1 MLLEASPLSTSP
13 LFCATLPPTW
23 SLHPLASGPQSPT
36 VFPSLSQAS
45 RHYSQSTSSS
55 SSLTLPEVRATANEV
70 GGSRPGTGLRSQH
83 YHRWLDWSLNTDN
96 MTSDHTGKNFS
107 TCQDPV
113 HRGLSKAIELRA
125 WSISWPLDTSFP
137 SPNLIYNVSSQ
148 GWNYSPISP
157 LGSFFIIF
165 HLLSLSSV
173 YHTIPLHS
181 LERQCLSKRKT
192 FSWPCILLFI

>member
-1 MLLEASPLSTSP
+1 MQSYFLLDLSIPLSLVLRAL
-13 LFCATLPPTW
+13 LF
-23 SLHPLASGPQSPT
+23 
-36 VFPSLSQAS
+36 SQAFP
-45 RHYSQSTSSS
+45 RPATTTPNLLVV
-55 SSLTLPEVRATANEV
+55 SLTRPEVRATANEV

-113 HRGLSKAIELRA
+113 HRGLSTVIELRA

-137 SPNLIYNVSSQ
+137 SPNPIYNVSSQ
-148 GWNYSPISP
+148 VLTHQFHPWGLCSSFSISFLYP
-157 LGSFFIIF
+157 QS
-165 HLLSLSSV
+165 
-173 YHTIPLHS
+173 IPPFLLHS
-181 LERQCLSKRKT
+181 LERQCPSKRKT